1 MCIPKLETYFGHQD
15 QSLLDRHNTLLLY
28 HDEDDIYQSDQSDV
42 DDIDDIFVSDEET
55 DDDIEEEHYGGI
67 RQALIQSSDQYHH
80 QSTNQQYQKIQK
92 PYGNIYI
99 YIHVFQGNSQNQIWA
114 L

>member
-80 QSTNQQYQKIQK
+80 QSTNQQYQSEHESESDSENETFIFLSEKVE
-92 PYGNIYI
+92 NII
-99 YIHVFQGNSQNQIWA
+99 SI
-114 L
+114 